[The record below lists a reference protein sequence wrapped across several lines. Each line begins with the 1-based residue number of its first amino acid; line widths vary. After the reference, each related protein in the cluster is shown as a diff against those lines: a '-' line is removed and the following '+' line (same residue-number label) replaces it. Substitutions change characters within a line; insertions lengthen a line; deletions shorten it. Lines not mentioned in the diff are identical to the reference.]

1 MKVLLTAFNV
11 GTNNENYRVR
21 ELAEMVCETF
31 SGCEIQDAEAV
42 GHDPHSYR
50 VDFSKPRYQMPR

>member
-1 MKVLLTAFNV
+1 V
-11 GTNNENYRVR
+11 GTNNENYRIR